1 MKNLIIPVLIVFT
14 MTTACQRRE
23 KHVNPFLIGF
33 DTPHGVPPFDEIVP
47 EHFMPAFEEG
57 MQQQNVEVEAI
68 VAKTEPHTFENTIAA
83 LEYSGELLSKVSMV
97 FFNTNSANTN
107 EEIQAI
113 AREVAPLLSQ
123 HRDNIV
129 LNHILFER
137 IKSVY
142 ENMADFGLNAEQM
155 RLTSETYKHFKRSG
169 AKLDKEKQARLR
181 EINQQLSVLSLRFG
195 ENVLA
200 EKNHFQLWIENE
212 ADLSGLPPA
221 QIEAAAQAAKNT
233 GQEGKWLFTLHNAS
247 SMPFLY
253 NADNR
258 EVRKKMKTGHIN
270 RGNNNNE
277 RDNKDIVLQT
287 VNLRIERAGLLGY
300 ENHAHFILE
309 ESMVDTQQEVMD
321 FINRLWEPTM
331 KVAAKEAQDL
341 QNLATAQGHDYLIEP
356 WDWRYYTEKL
366 RKERFDLDEE
376 QLRPYF
382 SLEKVTE
389 GIFELAR
396 RLWGLQFV
404 SKPDLPRPHPDA
416 VAYEVLEENGDF
428 IGILYMD
435 FHPRASKRSGAWM
448 SSFRQQ
454 FRKPDGT
461 MVYPIVT
468 LVCNFTPPTAT
479 TPSLL
484 TFDEVRTYFHE
495 FGHGL
500 HGLLSNVTYRSLSG
514 TNVPRDFVEL
524 PAQIMEHW
532 ASEPEFLRV
541 YARHYQTGEVIPDE
555 LIERLNAARHF
566 NQGFITGEFLASAF
580 LDMAYHTRTSELTGN
595 PVDFEVE
602 EMKKIGLIPQ
612 IMPRHRSTHFLH
624 IFSGGYSAGYY
635 SYIWSAKL
643 DADAF
648 EAFRE
653 AGIFDRPTAERFR
666 EHILERGGTDE
677 PLKLYIGFRGKEPQ
691 LEPLLR
697 VRGLI

>member
-1 MKNLIIPVLIVFT
+1 MKNLIIPALIVLT
-14 MTTACQRRE
+14 MTTACQRRVTD
-23 KHVNPFLIGF
+23 VNPFLTGF
-33 DTPHGVPPFDEIVP
+33 NTQHGVPPFDEIKP
-47 EHFMPAFEEG
+47 EHYMPAFEEG
-57 MQQQNVEVEAI
+57 MKQHNAEVEAI
-68 VAKTEPHTFENTIAA
+68 VANPEPPTFENTLAA
-83 LEYSGELLSKVSMV
+83 LEYTGELLTQVSMV

-123 HRDNIV
+123 HRDNII
-129 LNHILFER
+129 LNPILFER
-137 IKSVY
+137 IKNVY
-142 ENMADFGLNAEQM
+142 TNMAGSDLNAEQK
-155 RLTSETYKHFKRSG
+155 RLTSETYKNFKRGG
-169 AKLDKEKQARLR
+169 AELNQEKQARLR

-200 EKNHFQLWIENE
+200 EKNHFQMWVENE

-221 QIEAAAQAAKNT
+221 QVEAAAQAAKNA

-258 EVRKKMKTGHIN
+258 ELRRKIKTGHIN
-270 RGNNNNE
+270 RGNNNDE
-277 RDNKDIVLQT
+277 RDNKDIILQT
-287 VNLRIERAGLLGY
+287 VNLRIERSSLLGY
-300 ENHAHFILE
+300 KNHAHFILE
-309 ESMVDTQQEVMD
+309 ENMVNTQEEVMD
-321 FINRLWEPTM
+321 FITRLWEPTM
-331 KVAAKEAQDL
+331 KVAKREAQDL
-341 QNLATAQGHDYLIEP
+341 QKVVYDQGYDFLIEP
-356 WDWRYYTEKL
+356 LDWRYYTEKL

-404 SKPDLPRPHPDA
+404 QNLEIPRPHPDA
-416 VAYEVLEENGDF
+416 VAYEVKEENGDF

-454 FRKPDGT
+454 MRKPDGT

-541 YARHYQTGEVIPDE
+541 YARHYQTGEVIPDT

-580 LDMAYHTRTSELTGN
+580 LDMSYHTRTTELTGN
-595 PVDFEVE
+595 PVDFEIE

-653 AGIFDRPTAERFR
+653 NGIFDRPTAERFR
-666 EHILERGGTDE
+666 EFVLERGGTDE
-677 PLKLYIGFRGKEPQ
+677 PLNLYVGFRGKEPQ

-697 VRGLI
+697 VRGLL